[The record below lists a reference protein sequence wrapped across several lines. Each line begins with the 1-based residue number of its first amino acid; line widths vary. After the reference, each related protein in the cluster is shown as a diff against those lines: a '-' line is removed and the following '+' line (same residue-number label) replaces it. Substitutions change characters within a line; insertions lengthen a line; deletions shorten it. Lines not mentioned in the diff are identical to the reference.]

1 MRLASALALSFLA
14 LPSAAQDAER
24 GRMLYETHCGG
35 CHYERVHDRLRSDVK
50 DMEDL
55 RAAVAKWAPQTKR
68 SFTSDELRDIVEYLN
83 VSHYRFGIPRAAAR
97 ELIYGAQLMS
107 AREREAYRKSMAGAK
122 STQEQTRLRV
132 EHRRRLRERARQRGV
147 ELVEPSGVVRQ

>member
-1 MRLASALALSFLA
+1 MRLASALTLFLLA

-35 CHYERVHDRLRSDVK
+35 CHYERVHDRLRSDIK
-50 DMEDL
+50 GLDDL

-68 SFTSDELRDIVEYLN
+68 NFTPDELQDIVEYLN
-83 VSHYRFGIPRAAAR
+83 LSHYRFGIPRAAAR

-107 AREREAYRKSMAGAK
+107 AREREAYRKGMAAAR
-122 STQEQTRLRV
+122 STQEQTKLRV
-132 EHRRRLRERARQRGV
+132 EHRRRLRERARERGV